1 MDKDTQG
8 KSNSTSGT
16 PTATLR
22 TTQLFPLGAVVATPG
37 ALDLLDRNGINA
49 TTYLIRHQYG
59 DFGTICPDD
68 VQENMTA
75 IKYQLRVLSV
85 YDVGTERLWILTEA
99 DRYTTTLLL
108 PSEY

>member
-8 KSNSTSGT
+8 KSNSTSST

-49 TTYLIRHQYG
+49 TTYLTRHQCG
-59 DFGTICPDD
+59 DFGTLCPAD
-68 VQENMTA
+68 VQENMFA
-75 IKYQLRVLSV
+75 VNRWLRILSS
-85 YDVGTERLWILTEA
+85 YEVGGERLWLITEA
-99 DRYTTTLLL
+99 DRSSTTLLL